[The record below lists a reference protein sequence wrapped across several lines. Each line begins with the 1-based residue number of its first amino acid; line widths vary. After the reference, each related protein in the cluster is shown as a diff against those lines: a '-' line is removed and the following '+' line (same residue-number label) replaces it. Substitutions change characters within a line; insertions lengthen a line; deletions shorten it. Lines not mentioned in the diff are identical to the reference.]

1 VENGGNLIDFNINP
15 VDDFG
20 MQVMQNMRALKNLVE
35 ALQTRIH
42 KQDAAINNMANE
54 VKGLKE
60 ALTAMR
66 NMG

>member
-1 VENGGNLIDFNINP
+1 MIDFTINP
-15 VDDFG
+15 IDDFG

-42 KQDAAINNMANE
+42 KQDTTINNMNNE
-54 VKGLKE
+54 IDDLKKQ
-60 ALTAMR
+60 LLAMR